1 MIEAMHYTDLLNM
14 KKNGTKNIYLAYEI
28 NVYFYMLEIM
38 DRVFLKCEILLK
50 YTATGLQHFKVNT
63 EVLKDFF
70 RVTRVF
76 RTGLY
81 I

>member
-1 MIEAMHYTDLLNM
+1 MTYALYVMLSI
-14 KKNGTKNIYLAYEI
+14 KKWVYIYLAYEI

-38 DRVFLKCEILLK
+38 DRVFLKCEILFK

-70 RVTRVF
+70 RVTRVS

-81 I
+81 V

>member
-1 MIEAMHYTDLLNM
+1 MTYALYVMLSI
-14 KKNGTKNIYLAYEI
+14 KKWVYIYLAYEI
-28 NVYFYMLEIM
+28 NIYFYMLEIM
-38 DRVFLKCEILLK
+38 DRVFLKCEILFK

-70 RVTRVF
+70 RVTRVS

-81 I
+81 V